1 MNITQMNKYS
11 LSQINIYPIK
21 SLGGISLQ
29 SAAVE
34 ERGLQYDRRWMLVDE
49 QNKFITQRLHPKMA
63 LLKVEINNDLISIKH
78 KQNKLSPLTLMPLPY
93 DEEVI
98 NVQIWKDNVTA
109 LKYSSDANDWFT
121 EAIGFKCNLVYMPD
135 STKRKVDPKY
145 AKNKMV
151 GFTDGFPF
159 LIIGEESLN
168 DLNKR
173 LEEPLPM
180 NRFRTNFVF
189 SGGNPFDEDNWKT
202 IKIGNLVFYSVKPC
216 ARCVIT
222 TIDQY
227 TGTKGK
233 EPLTTLSEFRKTN
246 GKVLFGINLIAERTG
261 KIKVGDEIKQLPPVA
276 QISNLCF

>member
-29 SAAVE
+29 SSLVE

-63 LLKVEINNDLISIKH
+63 LLKVEINNDLLTIKH
-78 KQNKLSPLTLMPLPY
+78 KQNKLSPLNLLPLPY
-93 DEEVI
+93 DDEEI

-109 LKYSSDANDWFT
+109 IKYNHDVNDWFT
-121 EAIGFKCNLVYMPD
+121 EAIGFKCCLVYMPD

-151 GFTDGFPF
+151 SFADGYPF

-173 LEEPLPM
+173 LKEPLPM
-180 NRFRTNFVF
+180 TCFRTNFVF
-189 SGGNPFDEDNWKT
+189 GGGKPFDEDNWKT
-202 IKIGNLVFYSVKPC
+202 IKIGDVVFHSAKSCP
-216 ARCVIT
+216 RCVIT
-222 TIDQY
+222 TIDQN

-233 EPLTTLSEFRKTN
+233 EPLKTLATFRQIDN
-246 GKVLFGINLIAERTG
+246 KVMFGMNLVADGTR
-261 KIKVGDEIKQLPPVA
+261 KVNVGDEITINV
-276 QISNLCF
+276 NLSQ

>member
-29 SAAVE
+29 SSLVE

-63 LLKVEINNDLISIKH
+63 LLKVEINNDLLTIKH
-78 KQNKLSPLTLMPLPY
+78 KQNKLSPLTLLPLPY
-93 DEEVI
+93 DDEEI
-98 NVQIWKDNVTA
+98 NVQIWNDNVTA
-109 LKYSSDANDWFT
+109 IKYSRDTNDWFT
-121 EAIGFKCNLVYMPD
+121 EAIGFKCCLVYMPD

-151 GFTDGFPF
+151 SFADGYPF
-159 LIIGEESLN
+159 LVIGEESLN
-168 DLNKR
+168 ELNKR

-180 NRFRTNFVF
+180 TRFRANFVF

-202 IKIGNLVFYSVKPC
+202 IEIGNVVFHSTKSCP
-216 ARCVIT
+216 RCVIT
-222 TIDQY
+222 TIDQN

-233 EPLTTLSEFRKTN
+233 EPLKTLATFRQKDN
-246 GKVLFGINLIAERTG
+246 NVMFGMNLVAEGIGRVN
-261 KIKVGDEIKQLPPVA
+261 VGDEIK
-276 QISNLCF
+276 INKTNR

>member
-29 SAAVE
+29 SATVE

-49 QNKFITQRLHPKMA
+49 QHKFITQRLHPRIA
-63 LLKVEINNDLISIKH
+63 LLRVEIINDLLTIKH
-78 KQNKLSPLTLMPLPY
+78 IQNKLSPLAVPLMPY
-93 DEEVI
+93 DDEAI
-98 NVQIWKDNVTA
+98 NVEIWQDNVTA

-121 EAIGFKCNLVYMPD
+121 EAIGFKCSLVYMPG
-135 STKRKVDPKY
+135 STRRKVDPNY
-145 AKNKMV
+145 ANNKLV
-151 GFTDGFPF
+151 GFADGYPF

-189 SGGNPFDEDNWKT
+189 SGGKAFDEDNWNAV
-202 IKIGNLVFYSVKPC
+202 KIGDMVFHSVKPC
-216 ARCVIT
+216 PRCIIT
-222 TIDQY
+222 TINQN
-227 TGTKGK
+227 TGMKGK
-233 EPLTTLSEFRKTN
+233 EPLKTLAAFRQKDN
-246 GKVLFGINLIAERTG
+246 KVMFGMNLVAEGVG
-261 KIKVGDEIKQLPPVA
+261 KINVGDEITINVKK
-276 QISNLCF
+276 

>member
-29 SAAVE
+29 SSLVE
-34 ERGLQYDRRWMLVDE
+34 ERGLQYDHRWMLVDE

-63 LLKVEINNDLISIKH
+63 LLKVEINNDLLTIKH
-78 KQNKLSPLTLMPLPY
+78 KQNKLSPLTLLPLPY
-93 DEEVI
+93 DDEEI
-98 NVQIWKDNVTA
+98 NVQIWNDNVTA
-109 LKYSSDANDWFT
+109 IKFSHDANNWFT
-121 EAIGFKCNLVYMPD
+121 EAIGFKCCLVYMPD

-151 GFTDGFPF
+151 SFADGYPF

-180 NRFRTNFVF
+180 TRFRTNFVF
-189 SGGNPFDEDNWKT
+189 GGGKPFDEDNWKT
-202 IKIGNLVFYSVKPC
+202 IKIGNMVFHSTKSC
-216 ARCVIT
+216 TRCVIT
-222 TIDQY
+222 TIDQN

-233 EPLTTLSEFRKTN
+233 EPLKTLATFRQKDN
-246 GKVLFGINLIAERTG
+246 NVMFGMNLVAAGIGKVD
-261 KIKVGDEIKQLPPVA
+261 VCDEIT
-276 QISNLCF
+276 ISVNLSL

>member
-1 MNITQMNKYS
+1 MSQYKITGIY
-11 LSQINIYPIK
+11 IYPIK

-29 SAAVE
+29 SSLVE

-63 LLKVEINNDLISIKH
+63 LLKVEINNDLLTIKH
-78 KQNKLSPLTLMPLPY
+78 KQNKLSPLTLLPLPY
-93 DEEVI
+93 DDEEI
-98 NVQIWKDNVTA
+98 NVQIWNDNVTA

-121 EAIGFKCNLVYMPD
+121 EAIGFKCCLVYMPD
-135 STKRKVDPKY
+135 STKRKVNPKY
-145 AKNKMV
+145 ANCKLV
-151 GFTDGFPF
+151 GFADGYPF
-159 LIIGEESLN
+159 LIIGKESLD

-202 IKIGNLVFYSVKPC
+202 IKIGNLVFHSTKPS

-222 TIDQY
+222 TIDQN

-233 EPLTTLSEFRKTN
+233 EPLKTLATFRQKDN
-246 GKVLFGINLIAERTG
+246 KVMFGMNLFAEVPGKVN
-261 KIKVGDEIKQLPPVA
+261 VGDEIKQLP
-276 QISNLCF
+276 L

>member
-1 MNITQMNKYS
+1 MSQYKITGIY
-11 LSQINIYPIK
+11 IYPIK

-29 SAAVE
+29 SSLVE

-63 LLKVEINNDLISIKH
+63 LLTVEINNDLLTIKH
-78 KQNKLSPLTLMPLPY
+78 KQNKLSPLTILPSPY
-93 DEEVI
+93 DEEEI

-109 LKYSSDANDWFT
+109 IKYSPDANDWFT
-121 EAIGFKCNLVYMPD
+121 EAIGFKCCLVYMPD
-135 STKRKVDPKY
+135 STMRKVVPKY

-151 GFTDGFPF
+151 GFADGYPF

-180 NRFRTNFVF
+180 IRFRTNFVF
-189 SGGNPFDEDNWKT
+189 SGGKPFDDDNWKT
-202 IKIGNLVFYSVKPC
+202 IKIGDMVFHSTKSCP
-216 ARCVIT
+216 RCVIT
-222 TIDQY
+222 TIDQN

-246 GKVLFGINLIAERTG
+246 GKVLFGMNLIAEGNG
-261 KIKVGDEIKQLPPVA
+261 KIKVGDAIKQLPPVA
-276 QISNLCF
+276 QISNLCL